1 MPPNKIQTLLGHDRK
16 GLFSCLYSGNCDELP
31 SFCFKRDLL
40 ASIPDLYEEAY
51 DRLPVDDMPAEAA
64 DQLITSMGKYGLCL
78 GLMDP
83 VTNIILNTIAHLPP
97 DFRANPPPPHS
108 CKRRRRSKR
117 LAGAARPKDT
127 WPRDAAPSYLALR
140 RFMVRYFGCLSE
152 EQATRYLHWAGAD
165 LPLAVLLVEHDLYA
179 AELELPDTASKRTQA
194 ALMCAA
200 TCASHPAP
208 DALVRLHTTPLPLQR
223 LLATAAFLK
232 PGGPKLTVDDV
243 DTLVDLLRYQGSAH
257 LDLQVKL
264 LPGERE
270 VVVYCRNL
278 KPDEGKLEICNSTSS
293 VDGFDVVSIKVE
305 RHGDL
310 FTSLRS
316 DPQDKSRGLVES
328 CSGDACEYTE
338 SLRMR
343 LHSAIHAFYL
353 KVFTMLPPSTGL
365 IRDILWAGHCYG
377 PMDPVSNIIVNSIW
391 HNIVYPLPLS
401 EIKEYHII
409 DTLSMLRVEVR
420 SLEGLITLIPG
431 TSESGCSTR
440 QAMEHLSHKCW
451 SFLASV
457 TPDMLNDLRRLLT
470 TGTNGVIPRESL
482 GQIEYFLRQKVM
494 ALDPEPP
501 KVAELCEE
509 AKGTLLRMKVY
520 YNRMKLHFCS
530 RLEQLPQKYAYE
542 HPLEPQY
549 VLSVICGVVAGSESL
564 DRECY
569 HINFVAASKSG
580 IARNQLFFAELNY
593 SYPGISSSRSMPLV
607 DHSRNLLP
615 LTVCLLRFTTSDDLS
630 SRVVRPSSTCMREI
644 PLNMGTMS
652 HAARELHLSPCL
664 VFLVQRHLRLIF
676 TSISMSLG
684 GNLRVHMAKTS
695 KDVTVAFNQESLP
708 PYDFM
713 AMVEVGQLV
722 CRPCT
727 EEQGSLSARCMGRE
741 GKVNFA
747 LSECVIDCC
756 MKQVCHEYKN

>member
-1 MPPNKIQTLLGHDRK
+1 MPPKVQSPGPDRR
-16 GLFSCLYSGNCDELP
+16 GLFSCLYSGNCDEPP

-64 DQLITSMGKYGLCL
+64 DQLISSMGKYGLCL

-83 VTNIILNTIAHLPP
+83 VTNIILNTISHLPR
-97 DFRANPPPPHS
+97 DFQANPPPSHG

-117 LAGAARPKDT
+117 LAGAARPRDSWSSTIGLTFPRDT

-140 RFMVRYFGCLSE
+140 RFMVRYFGCLSA

-165 LPLAVLLVEHDLYA
+165 LALAVLLVEHDLYA
-179 AELELPDTASKRTQA
+179 AELELPDPASKRTQA
-194 ALMCAA
+194 SLMSTA

-223 LLATAAFLK
+223 LLATASFLR

-243 DTLVDLLRYQGSAH
+243 NTLVDLLRYQGSAH
-257 LDLQVKL
+257 LDLQVKQ
-264 LPGERE
+264 LPAGRE

-278 KPDEGKLEICNSTSS
+278 KPNEGKLEICNSTSS

-310 FTSLRS
+310 FASLRS
-316 DPQDKSRGLVES
+316 DPQDKRSMISTFLAKAARTARSRGLVES

-391 HNIVYPLPLS
+391 HNIVYLLPLS
-401 EIKEYHII
+401 EIKEHHII
-409 DTLSMLRVEVR
+409 NTLSMLRVEVR
-420 SLEGLITLIPG
+420 SLEGLITLVRGI
-431 TSESGCSTR
+431 SESGYST
-440 QAMEHLSHKCW
+440 QQVMEHVSHKCCDISHETHTLQQFVAAATTARHPQHAALG
-451 SFLASV
+451 SFLASL

-470 TGTNGVIPRESL
+470 TGTNGVIPRESI
-482 GQIEYFLRQKVM
+482 GQIEYFLRQK
-494 ALDPEPP
+494 
-501 KVAELCEE
+501 
-509 AKGTLLRMKVY
+509 
-520 YNRMKLHFCS
+520 
-530 RLEQLPQKYAYE
+530 
-542 HPLEPQY
+542 EPQY

-593 SYPGISSSRSMPLV
+593 SYPGEQEKP
-607 DHSRNLLP
+607 NFCCPLP
-615 LTVCLLRFTTSDDLS
+615 LIYTGRCYYGKGTARKIVYPDSADFIKSNHDITRYGTRHTEGILDADLMFDFRSDAQFAEDMRKYCERQKELS
-630 SRVVRPSSTCMREI
+630 
-644 PLNMGTMS
+644 
-652 HAARELHLSPCL
+652 
-664 VFLVQRHLRLIF
+664 
-676 TSISMSLG
+676 
-684 GNLRVHMAKTS
+684 
-695 KDVTVAFNQESLP
+695 
-708 PYDFM
+708 
-713 AMVEVGQLV
+713 
-722 CRPCT
+722 
-727 EEQGSLSARCMGRE
+727 RE
-741 GKVNFA
+741 G
-747 LSECVIDCC
+747 D
-756 MKQVCHEYKN
+756 EY

>member
-1 MPPNKIQTLLGHDRK
+1 MPPNKVQPPGSADRR
-16 GLFSCLYSGNCDELP
+16 GLFSCLYSGKCDEP
-31 SFCFKRDLL
+31 ASFCFNRDLL

-83 VTNIILNTIAHLPP
+83 VTNIILNTIAHLPQ
-97 DFRANPPPPHS
+97 DFRANPPPPHG

-117 LAGAARPKDT
+117 LAGAAQPRDSWSSTIGPASRRDT
-127 WPRDAAPSYLALR
+127 WPRDAVPSYLALR

-165 LPLAVLLVEHDLYA
+165 LTLAVLLVEHDLYA
-179 AELELPDTASKRTQA
+179 AELELPDPASKRTQA

-223 LLATAAFLK
+223 LLPTAAFLK

-243 DTLVDLLRYQGSAH
+243 DTLVDLLRYQCSAP

-293 VDGFDVVSIKVE
+293 VDGFNVVSIKVE

-316 DPQDKSRGLVES
+316 DPQDKRSMISTFLAKAAKTSRNRGLVES

-420 SLEGLITLIPG
+420 SLEGLITLVPG

-440 QAMEHLSHKCW
+440 QAMEHLSHKCCDISHETHTLQQFVAAATTARHPQHAALG
-451 SFLASV
+451 SFLTSL
-457 TPDMLNDLRRLLT
+457 TPDMLSDLRRLLT
-470 TGTNGVIPRESL
+470 TGANGVVPRESL

-509 AKGTLLRMKVY
+509 AKGTLLRMKSY

-530 RLEQLPQKYAYE
+530 RLEQLLQKYASE

-569 HINFVAASKSG
+569 HVNFVAASKSG

-593 SYPGISSSRSMPLV
+593 LFPGEQEKP
-607 DHSRNLLP
+607 NFCCPLP
-615 LTVCLLRFTTSDDLS
+615 LIYTGRCYYGRGTARKIVYPDSADFIKSNQDITGYGTRHTDGMLDVDLMFDFRRDPQFADDMRKYCQRQKELL
-630 SRVVRPSSTCMREI
+630 
-644 PLNMGTMS
+644 
-652 HAARELHLSPCL
+652 
-664 VFLVQRHLRLIF
+664 
-676 TSISMSLG
+676 
-684 GNLRVHMAKTS
+684 
-695 KDVTVAFNQESLP
+695 QEG
-708 PYDFM
+708 D
-713 AMVEVGQLV
+713 
-722 CRPCT
+722 
-727 EEQGSLSARCMGRE
+727 
-741 GKVNFA
+741 
-747 LSECVIDCC
+747 
-756 MKQVCHEYKN
+756 EY